1 MGAGGV
7 PLSRGHGLAVVF
19 PPHMSRSAR
28 PMLFSVALALLPL
41 AIACAAGSNTGS
53 PESALSAYSHAVER
67 GQLADA
73 YALLSS
79 DAKKTIPFEQFKRML
94 QENPEQAQELIRA
107 LDRPQ
112 SGPARVTAQVT
123 GAGGEPLL
131 LVYENGAW
139 RVDGSAID
147 LYSQATPESAAVA
160 FVRGVENKRY
170 DVLLRFVPDAQ
181 REGLSEATLRTAWE
195 GEQKQDMARL
205 IEALKAALPTAR
217 FEVVGERATLA
228 YGAGGTIELV
238 REHGAWKV
246 EELK

>member
-1 MGAGGV
+1 MSRPAR
-7 PLSRGHGLAVVF
+7 PLPFLALAALAVL
-19 PPHMSRSAR
+19 P
-28 PMLFSVALALLPL
+28 LLPL
-41 AIACAAGSNTGS
+41 LVACATGSNAGS
-53 PESALSAYSHAVER
+53 PEATLSAYSRAVQR

-73 YALLSS
+73 YALLSE
-79 DAKKTIPFEQFKRML
+79 DAKKTIPFEQFKRMI
-94 QENPEQAQELIRA
+94 QENPEQAQELVRA

-112 SGPARVTAQVT
+112 AGPARVTARVT
-123 GAGGEPLL
+123 GADGEPLL
-131 LVYENGAW
+131 LVFENGAW

-147 LYSQATPESAAVA
+147 LYSQATPEAAA
-160 FVRGVENKRY
+160 LSFVRGVENKRY
-170 DVLLRFVPDAQ
+170 DLLLRFVPDGQ
-181 REGLSEATLRTAWE
+181 REGLNESTLRAAWE

-205 IEALKAALPTAR
+205 IDALKAALPGAR

>member
-1 MGAGGV
+1 M
-7 PLSRGHGLAVVF
+7 P
-19 PPHMSRSAR
+19 RSAR
-28 PMLFSVALALLPL
+28 SVLFCVALAAL
-41 AIACAAGSNTGS
+41 APSTGLFGCASSHAGS
-53 PESALSAYSHAVER
+53 PETTLAAYSNAVR
-67 GQLADA
+67 AGRLADA
-73 YALLSS
+73 YALLSE
-79 DAKKTIPFEQFKRML
+79 DAKKTIPFEEFKRIV

-112 SGPARVTAQVT
+112 AGPARVTAKVT
-123 GAGGEPLL
+123 GADGEPLL
-131 LVYENGAW
+131 LVLENGAW

-147 LYSQATPESAAVA
+147 LYSQATPESAATA

-170 DVLLRFVPDAQ
+170 DVLLRFVPDSQ
-181 REGLSEATLRTAWE
+181 REGLTESTLRTAWE

-205 IEALKAALPTAR
+205 IEALKAALPGAR

-228 YGAGGTIELV
+228 YGAGGTVELV

>member
-1 MGAGGV
+1 M
-7 PLSRGHGLAVVF
+7 H
-19 PPHMSRSAR
+19 
-28 PMLFSVALALLPL
+28 FSVALALLLGTPGFVG
-41 AIACAAGSNTGS
+41 CATGSSASS
-53 PESALSAYSHAVER
+53 PESVLAAYSRAVQR
-67 GQLADA
+67 GQLAEA
-73 YALLSS
+73 YALLSE

-94 QENPEQAQELIRA
+94 QENPEQAQELVRA

-112 SGPARVTAQVT
+112 SGPPRVTAKVT
-123 GAGGEPLL
+123 GADGEPLL
-131 LVYENGAW
+131 LVFENGAW

-147 LYSQATPESAAVA
+147 LYSQATPEASTIA
-160 FVRGVENKRY
+160 FVRAVENKRY
-170 DVLLRFVPDAQ
+170 DILLRFVPDSQ

-205 IEALKAALPTAR
+205 IEALKAALPAAR
-217 FEVVGERATLA
+217 FEVVAERATLA